1 MMRAYLSN
9 GFNPYLK
16 ISINEYAVFS
26 DRSPTS
32 TSRSKY
38 HSVGFRNRMDSH
50 SHFPL
55 LVNRGNSMGRTSTV
69 AYSGGAFALYAGDRG
84 SIPSRD
90 KPRSLK

>member
-9 GFNPYLK
+9 GSNPYLK

-26 DRSPTS
+26 DRSSTS

-55 LVNRGNSMGRTSTV
+55 LVN
-69 AYSGGAFALYAGDRG
+69 GADLHCGVVVERPPRMREIAVQFPVGTNLDR
-84 SIPSRD
+84 
-90 KPRSLK
+90 